1 MGQFLNNKEPYD
13 KFKTVMNGTYFVD
26 KSEIL
31 EELIP
36 ALQQEQ
42 RFFCITRPRRFGK
55 TVMAN
60 MIAAFFENTGE
71 PSLFEY
77 LHIAEYAGYKE
88 QAGKHDVIYIDFS
101 EMPRECQNYQ
111 EYIDRVQNGLVRDI
125 QEAYPELVIE
135 NNAAVWDILSLV
147 FNQTGH
153 KFIFVIDEWDA
164 VFHSSFITEK
174 DKKDYLLFLKLL
186 LKGQSYVELAYMTGV
201 LPIAKYSDGSELNM
215 FLEYNMAT
223 RVRFS
228 EYFGFSDEE
237 VDMLYQRYL
246 EKTKKPQ
253 ITRESLREWYD
264 GYHTA
269 AGERLYNPRSVVCAL
284 TDNQLSNYWVSS
296 GKYDSIFTY
305 IQYNVD
311 QIQNDLTLMFAGER
325 IPSGIQEYAATAQEL
340 KTKEEIYSA
349 MVVYGL
355 LTYDNGMVFI
365 PNKELMGSYASMMK
379 KEQSL
384 GYIYRLA
391 NVSSQMLQATLAG
404 DTETMSKIIQYAHNT
419 EVPILSYNNE
429 TELSAIINLV
439 YLSAR
444 DQYRVEREDK
454 AGKGYVDFIFYPVRY
469 DQDCIILELKMNYT
483 PEEAIAQIK
492 EKEYALRFKGKT
504 AAQDK
509 YTGRI
514 LAVGISYNKETKE
527 HSCKVEEL

>member
-71 PSLFEY
+71 PSLFEH

-174 DKKDYLLFLKLL
+174 DKKDYLPLDELEDFSKRTKLCRTGIYDRCASNRKIFGRL
-186 LKGQSYVELAYMTGV
+186 RIEYV
-201 LPIAKYSDGSELNM
+201 
-215 FLEYNMAT
+215 F
-223 RVRFS
+223 RV
-228 EYFGFSDEE
+228 
-237 VDMLYQRYL
+237 
-246 EKTKKPQ
+246 
-253 ITRESLREWYD
+253 
-264 GYHTA
+264 
-269 AGERLYNPRSVVCAL
+269 
-284 TDNQLSNYWVSS
+284 
-296 GKYDSIFTY
+296 
-305 IQYNVD
+305 
-311 QIQNDLTLMFAGER
+311 
-325 IPSGIQEYAATAQEL
+325 
-340 KTKEEIYSA
+340 
-349 MVVYGL
+349 
-355 LTYDNGMVFI
+355 
-365 PNKELMGSYASMMK
+365 
-379 KEQSL
+379 
-384 GYIYRLA
+384 
-391 NVSSQMLQATLAG
+391 
-404 DTETMSKIIQYAHNT
+404 
-419 EVPILSYNNE
+419 
-429 TELSAIINLV
+429 
-439 YLSAR
+439 
-444 DQYRVEREDK
+444 
-454 AGKGYVDFIFYPVRY
+454 
-469 DQDCIILELKMNYT
+469 
-483 PEEAIAQIK
+483 
-492 EKEYALRFKGKT
+492 
-504 AAQDK
+504 
-509 YTGRI
+509 
-514 LAVGISYNKETKE
+514 
-527 HSCKVEEL
+527 